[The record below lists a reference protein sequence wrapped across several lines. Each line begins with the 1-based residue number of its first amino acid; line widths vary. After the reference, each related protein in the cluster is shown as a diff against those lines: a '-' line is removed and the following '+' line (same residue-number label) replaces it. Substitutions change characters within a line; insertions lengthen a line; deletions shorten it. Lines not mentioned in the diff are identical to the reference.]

1 MRFKKV
7 IKRLKHFCCCC
18 RTPSISSDEI
28 EEAPRLAQNPNFD
41 GTVDGSLD
49 HGRSEHDETDLQG
62 ANSNITSDG
71 KSDTHLPHIPE
82 FDVQNS
88 PSKFTLELNMKH
100 NNYAYTQE
108 YSTQN
113 KQQDPDSILNIKMI
127 ELEASSHPYNL
138 EASTVNT
145 NSIDRESQEC
155 SSTDFGIPELST
167 SNSIQNSRCTCNP
180 TNPEDVLTIILERLE
195 QIEKIQRDFTSK
207 LYLRSSN
214 LHLTSGL
221 SVVGKCE
228 VPFQPNKE
236 TSALV
241 CYTGYDILSDK
252 NRGLDIT
259 DAESTVSLQET
270 AVGQGSLATTSLTC
284 ARTDEHRTDPSQAN
298 IPSAFEFGHKA
309 PALITPI
316 PLEYEQSKSIQMKS
330 FKAPPSQERLK
341 SGTSKKVN
349 YPRTKPR
356 WTNSRDP
363 NLRRPRPRVPPR
375 LIVGGAP
382 KPFFRTCCIPKS

>member
-49 HGRSEHDETDLQG
+49 HGRSEHDETDLQDV
-62 ANSNITSDG
+62 NSNITSDG
-71 KSDTHLPHIPE
+71 KSDTHLPHILE
-82 FDVQNS
+82 FDFQNS

-127 ELEASSHPYNL
+127 ELEASSHPYSL

-145 NSIDRESQEC
+145 NSIDKESQEC

-167 SNSIQNSRCTCNP
+167 SDSIQNSRCTCNL
-180 TNPEDVLTIILERLE
+180 TNSEDVLTIILERLE
-195 QIEKIQRDFTSK
+195 QIEKTQRDFTSK

-214 LHLTSGL
+214 FHLTSGL
-221 SVVGKCE
+221 SVVEKCE
-228 VPFQPNKE
+228 VPFQSDTE

-241 CYTGYDILSDK
+241 CYTGYEILPDK
-252 NRGLDIT
+252 NLRLDIT
-259 DAESTVSLQET
+259 DAESTVSLQGT
-270 AVGQGSLATTSLTC
+270 AVGQGSLATCT
-284 ARTDEHRTDPSQAN
+284 RTDKPRTDPSQAN
-298 IPSAFEFGHKA
+298 IPSAFEFEHKA

-316 PLEYEQSKSIQMKS
+316 PLEYEQSKSTQMKS
-330 FKAPPSQERLK
+330 FKAPPSQERVK
-341 SGTSKKVN
+341 SGTSKNVN

-356 WTNSRDP
+356 WKNSRDP
-363 NLRRPRPRVPPR
+363 NLRRPRPRGPPR
-375 LIVGGAP
+375 PIIGGAP
-382 KPFFRTCCIPKS
+382 KPFFRACCIPKS